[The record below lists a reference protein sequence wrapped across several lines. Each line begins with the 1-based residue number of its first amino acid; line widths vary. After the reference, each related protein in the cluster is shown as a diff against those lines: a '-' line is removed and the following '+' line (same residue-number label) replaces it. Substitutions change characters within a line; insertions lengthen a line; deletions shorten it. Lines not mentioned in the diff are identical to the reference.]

1 MWVCKAHAPKEK
13 DSRASLVFCFPSM
26 SFTRSVF
33 FVLQEVAAEEDG
45 EKAKKNG
52 EGAQPMDAGV
62 LKLPYLF
69 ADEGIVMNRC
79 IARSQAKSSL
89 EPVFKQCCRPLHS
102 SQYCTMHW
110 KKAMLTRGT
119 WKMGNWDPDTNH
131 SSLPARELLDGQRKA
146 ERRYVA
152 AVRRGDGPGLRWE
165 RRKRRFV

>member
-1 MWVCKAHAPKEK
+1 MSAEK
-13 DSRASLVFCFPSM
+13 SG
-26 SFTRSVF
+26 
-33 FVLQEVAAEEDG
+33 EE
-45 EKAKKNG
+45 AKKNCG
-52 EGAQPMDAGV
+52 GAQPMDAGV
-62 LKLPYLF
+62 GKLRYLF

-165 RRKRRFV
+165 RRKRRFVCKIRNHLAMTPRLCIHSSVRAMCFAMLFRRNMTWA